1 MNRKRKWLITLATAF
16 AMLFSAVGT
25 AAATET
31 AGMDVHPAII
41 ADMES
46 ETELHTE
53 LDDEEKSDAD
63 AKAGD
68 NAESDADTEA
78 DGEEKSDTDAKADD
92 DT

>member
-1 MNRKRKWLITLATAF
+1 MNRKRKWLIVLATAF

-31 AGMDVHPAII
+31 TGMDVHPAII

-68 NAESDADTEA
+68 DTESDADTEA
-78 DGEEKSDTDAKADD
+78 DGE
-92 DT
+92 

>member
-46 ETELHTE
+46 EAALHTE
-53 LDDEEKSDAD
+53 
-63 AKAGD
+63 AGD

-78 DGEEKSDTDAKADD
+78 DGEEKSDADTKA
-92 DT
+92 